1 MLGQLDENR
10 LRNHAVHA
18 FANQCFGSNSGSQ
31 RKNKRKFRRALNII
45 RAFFTRVALMLFKN
59 LVFHRLPAEWT
70 SAAAD
75 LESRLADRT
84 LQPCAP
90 FEMSSRGW
98 VPVTSGGRLLHTV
111 NQQHMIALGDNQK
124 LLPGSIIRQV
134 AQERAEIQAGEQG
147 FPVGRKQMRDL
158 RARVADEL
166 RARALTRR
174 RVTRAWIDPQGGWFA
189 IDAAGAETVVETLG
203 DTLGSFAPLVIE
215 TERSPH
221 AAMASWLL
229 RGEAPLRFSIDD
241 DLELRAADKSKT
253 IIRYTRHPLDGK
265 EIQAHLAS
273 GKYPTRLGLTWN
285 DRVSFVLTDKLQVK
299 RLEFLEMGQ
308 DPAVGDDDV
317 DPAEQF
323 DIDFAVMAG
332 ELASLLKDLWLALGK
347 ESVPAADWPV
357 RSKVA

>member
-1 MLGQLDENR
+1 
-10 LRNHAVHA
+10 
-18 FANQCFGSNSGSQ
+18 
-31 RKNKRKFRRALNII
+31 
-45 RAFFTRVALMLFKN
+45 
-59 LVFHRLPAEWT
+59 
-70 SAAAD
+70 
-75 LESRLADRT
+75 
-84 LQPCAP
+84 
-90 FEMSSRGW
+90 
-98 VPVTSGGRLLHTV
+98 
-111 NQQHMIALGDNQK
+111 MIALGENQK
-124 LLPGSIIRQV
+124 LLPGSIVRQV
-134 AQERAEIQAGEQG
+134 AQERADILAEEQG

-174 RVTRAWIDPQGGWFA
+174 RVTRAWIDPQAGWFA
-189 IDAAGAETVVETLG
+189 VDAAGISRAETVVETLS
-203 DTLGSFAPLVIE
+203 DTLGSFAPLAID

-229 RGEAPLRFSIDD
+229 RGEAPGRFSIDD
-241 DLELRAADKSKT
+241 ELELQTADKSKT

-265 EIQAHLAS
+265 EIHAHLGS

-299 RLEFLEMGQ
+299 RLEFLEMTK
-308 DPAVGDDDV
+308 DSTTEEEV

-332 ELASLLKDLWLALGK
+332 ELAGLLGDLWGVLGK
-347 ESVPAADWPV
+347 ESAGAAGWPA

>member
-1 MLGQLDENR
+1 VPQRLTENK
-10 LRNHAVHA
+10 
-18 FANQCFGSNSGSQ
+18 QKSE
-31 RKNKRKFRRALNII
+31 RALNII
-45 RAFFTRVALMLFKN
+45 RASFARVLLMLFKN

-70 SAAAD
+70 LSAAD
-75 LESRLADRT
+75 LEGQLAGRT
-84 LQPCAP
+84 LQPCGP

-111 NQQHMIALGDNQK
+111 NQQHMIALGVNQK

-134 AQERAEIQAGEQG
+134 AQERAEIQAEEQG

-174 RVTRAWIDPQGGWFA
+174 RVTRAWIDPLAGWFA
-189 IDAAGAETVVETLG
+189 VDAAGIAGAETVVEALG
-203 DTLGSFAPLVIE
+203 DTLGSFAPLGIE

-221 AAMASWLL
+221 AAMTSWLM
-229 RGEAPLRFSIDD
+229 RGAAPARFSIDD
-241 DLELRAADKSKT
+241 DLELHGADKSKT

-299 RLEFLEMGQ
+299 RLDFLEMSKE
-308 DPAVGDDDV
+308 PAEGDEV

-332 ELASLLKDLWLALGK
+332 ELANLLKDLTQVLGK
-347 ESVPAADWPV
+347 ESAGAGDWPA

>member
-1 MLGQLDENR
+1 
-10 LRNHAVHA
+10 
-18 FANQCFGSNSGSQ
+18 
-31 RKNKRKFRRALNII
+31 
-45 RAFFTRVALMLFKN
+45 MLFKN

-70 SAAAD
+70 PSAAE
-75 LESRLADRT
+75 LEGQLAART
-84 LQPCAP
+84 LQPCGP
-90 FEMSSRGW
+90 FEMSCRGW
-98 VPVTSGGRLLHTV
+98 VPVTGGGRLLHTV
-111 NQQHMIALGDNQK
+111 NQQHMIALGENQK
-124 LLPGSIIRQV
+124 LLPGSIVRQV
-134 AQERAEIQAGEQG
+134 AQERAEILAEEQG

-174 RVTRAWIDPQGGWFA
+174 RVTRAWIDPQAGWFA
-189 IDAAGAETVVETLG
+189 VDAAGIPRAETVVEALG
-203 DTLGSFAPLVIE
+203 DALGSFAPLAVE

-229 RGEAPLRFSIDD
+229 RGEAPARFSIDD
-241 DLELRAADKSKT
+241 DLELQTADKSKT
-253 IIRYTRHPLDGK
+253 VIRYTRHPLDGK
-265 EIQAHLAS
+265 DIQAHLAS

-299 RLEFLEMGQ
+299 RLEFLEMAKDVPEGEE
-308 DPAVGDDDV
+308 V

-332 ELASLLKDLWLALGK
+332 ELASLLGDLAKVLGN
-347 ESVPAADWPV
+347 ESAATAGWSA

>member
-1 MLGQLDENR
+1 MKNNR
-10 LRNHAVHA
+10 
-18 FANQCFGSNSGSQ
+18 
-31 RKNKRKFRRALNII
+31 KIEPALNII
-45 RAFFTRVALMLFKN
+45 RASFSRVPLMLFKN
-59 LVFHRLPAEWT
+59 LVFFRLPAEWS

-75 LESRLADRT
+75 LEGQLAGRT
-84 LQPCAP
+84 LQPCGP

-98 VPVTSGGRLLHTV
+98 LPVTSGGRLLHTV
-111 NQQHMIALGDNQK
+111 NQHHMIALGENQK

-134 AQERAEIQAGEQG
+134 AQERAEIQAEEQG
-147 FPVGRKQMRDL
+147 FPVGRRQMRDL

-174 RVTRAWIDPQGGWFA
+174 RVTRAWIDSQGGWFA
-189 IDAAGAETVVETLG
+189 VDAAGISRAETVVETLG
-203 DTLGSFAPLVIE
+203 DTLGSFAPLTIE

-221 AAMASWLL
+221 AAMTSWLL
-229 RGEAPLRFSIDD
+229 RGEAPARFSIDD
-241 DLELRAADKSKT
+241 DLELHASDKSKT

-265 EIQAHLAS
+265 DIHGHLAS

-299 RLEFLEMGQ
+299 RLEFLEMSE
-308 DPAVGDDDV
+308 DPAAGDDV

-332 ELASLLKDLWLALGK
+332 ELASLLKDLWQALGR
-347 ESVPAADWPV
+347 ESAAAADWPA
-357 RSKVA
+357 RIKVA

>member
-1 MLGQLDENR
+1 
-10 LRNHAVHA
+10 
-18 FANQCFGSNSGSQ
+18 
-31 RKNKRKFRRALNII
+31 
-45 RAFFTRVALMLFKN
+45 MLFKN

-70 SAAAD
+70 VTAAD
-75 LESRLADRT
+75 LEGQLAGRT
-84 LQPCAP
+84 LQPCGP
-90 FEMSSRGW
+90 FDMTNRGW
-98 VPVTSGGRLLHTV
+98 LPVTTGGRLLHTV
-111 NQQHMIALGDNQK
+111 NQQHMIALGVNQK

-134 AQERAEIQAGEQG
+134 AQERAETQAEEQG
-147 FPVGRKQMRDL
+147 FPVGRRQMREL

-174 RVTRAWIDPQGGWFA
+174 RVTRAWIDPLAGWFA
-189 IDAAGAETVVETLG
+189 VDAAGAAGAETLVETLG
-203 DTLGSFAPLVIE
+203 DTLGSFAPLAIE

-221 AAMASWLL
+221 AAMTSWLV
-229 RGEAPLRFSIDD
+229 RGEAPSRFTIDD

-285 DRVSFVLTDKLQVK
+285 DRVSFVLTDKLHVK
-299 RLEFLEMGQ
+299 RLEFLEMTK
-308 DPAVGDDDV
+308 DATEADEV

-332 ELASLLKDLWLALGK
+332 ELASLLKDLTQALGNQAAGAA
-347 ESVPAADWPV
+347 EWPA